1 MKLKIIIFGFLLLS
15 AVGYSQQEAQY
26 TQYMYNTA
34 NINPG
39 YAGSRGVLSILAMHR
54 TQWVGLDGAPVT
66 NTLTASSPVTN
77 RLGLGI
83 SIVNDR
89 LGPSTENT
97 FTADASYAIPV
108 SDNYK
113 LAFGLKA
120 TANVLDV
127 DYTKLNAFNP
137 NDPQNKGRT
146 NIDNKFFPN
155 VGAGLYMYSNKG
167 YLGASVPYMLE
178 RKYYNN
184 DVQFTASE
192 RMHLHVIGGYVF
204 DLTDNIKFKPSSLI
218 KVVKGAPLQVDL
230 SANVL
235 FNEKLTLG
243 LAYRWSAALSAMAA
257 FQISDSWLIGYAY
270 DRETTRL
277 GSFNSGSHEIFLRYE
292 LFKKYDKIVAPRFF

>member
-1 MKLKIIIFGFLLLS
+1 MKIKLIIFGLLLFS
-15 AVGYSQQEAQY
+15 VVGYSQQEAQY
-26 TQYMYNTA
+26 TQYMYNTS

-54 TQWVGLDGAPVT
+54 TQWVGLDGAPVS
-66 NTLTASSPVTN
+66 NTFTASSPVTS
-77 RLGLGI
+77 RLGLGV
-83 SIVNDR
+83 SIVNDK

-108 SDNYK
+108 STNYK

-127 DYTKLNAFNP
+127 DFSKVTRFDTS
-137 NDPQNKGRT
+137 DPFSQRQ
-146 NIDNKFFPN
+146 NIDSRFFPN
-155 VGAGLYMYSNKG
+155 VGVGLYMFSNKG

-178 RKYYNN
+178 RKYFDN

-192 RMHLHVIGGYVF
+192 RMHLHLIGGYVF
-204 DLTDNIKFKPSSLI
+204 DLTDDIKFKPSSLI

-243 LAYRWSAALSAMAA
+243 LAYRWSAAMSAMAA
-257 FQISDSWLIGYAY
+257 FQISDSWLVGYAY
-270 DRETTRL
+270 DRDTTRL
-277 GSFNSGSHEIFLRYE
+277 GKFNSGSHEIFLRYE
-292 LFKKYDKIVAPRFF
+292 LFKNYNKIVAPRFF

>member
-1 MKLKIIIFGFLLLS
+1 MKLKITIFGFLLLS

-66 NTLTASSPVTN
+66 NTLTASSPVTS

-97 FTADASYAIPV
+97 FTADVSYAIPV
-108 SDNYK
+108 STNYK

-120 TANVLDV
+120 TANLLDV
-127 DYTKLNAFNP
+127 DFNKLNAFNP
-137 NDPQNKGRT
+137 NDPLNKGRT

-184 DVQFTASE
+184 DTQFTASE

-204 DLTDNIKFKPSSLI
+204 DLTDDIKFKPSTLI

-230 SANVL
+230 SANFL

>member
-127 DYTKLNAFNP
+127 DFNKVKLFTTS
-137 NDPQNKGRT
+137 DPFGLRQ
-146 NIDNKFFPN
+146 NIDSRFFPN

-192 RMHLHVIGGYVF
+192 RMHLHLIGGYVF
-204 DLTDNIKFKPSSLI
+204 DLTDDIKFKPSSLI